1 MGIKISELP
10 QAQSVE
16 RGAVVPVVQNG
27 RTQKLAVGNMIEQ
40 DAAALAGLLLKTAEF
55 SGTSNSNG
63 VIRLGGDGTTR
74 KVVAVIANSDVGAYA
89 VYPVQVLA
97 SAAGQWFLA
106 VETYQG
112 VRQPDVS
119 ISGTVYYI

>member
-16 RGAVVPVVQNG
+16 RGAVVPVVQGG
-27 RTQKLAVGNMIEQ
+27 RTQKMAVGNMIEQ
-40 DAAALAGLLLKTAEF
+40 DAAALPGLLLKTAEF

-74 KVVAVIANSDVGAYA
+74 KIVAVIASSDVGAYA
-89 VYPVQVLA
+89 VYPVQALA

-106 VETYQG
+106 VENYQG